1 MRTRFH
7 DWPCSVARTLELVEP
22 WSALVLREIFYGV
35 RRFDALQA
43 NLGLARNVLAQRL
56 ARLVEEGVLA
66 RVEYQQR
73 PVRCEYRLTDKGRAL
88 FDVVLALMRFGDEW
102 LAPEGEPVL
111 LMSRRTGERVRPVVV
126 DEQTRERIDL
136 RDVIAKPGPG
146 MPPEV
151 IERAGDRFRKD

>member
-88 FDVVLALMRFGDEW
+88 LDVVLALMRFGDEW